1 MSDLLAA
8 RSQMAVS
15 LAFHIIFAVIG
26 IAMPVMMVV
35 AERRWHVTGHE
46 IYLDLAKRWAK
57 GTATL
62 FAVGAVSGTVLSFE
76 LGLLWPRFME
86 FAGSIIGMP
95 FSLEGFAFFTE
106 AIFLGVYL
114 YGWERISPRAHLWA
128 GVAVAVSGAASGI
141 FVVIANAWMN
151 APAGFELQG
160 GRVVNVD
167 PIAAMGNA
175 AAVSQTIHMTLAA
188 YAATGFAVAGIHAL
202 FLLKDPGNAF
212 HRRALQIALIVGAPA
227 AVLQPLSGDL
237 SARHIAVHQPVKLA
251 AAEAVFR
258 TQAGA
263 PLTVGG
269 WPDVAARET
278 RFAVEIPYGLSF
290 LAFHDPHAV
299 VKGLDAVPPE
309 EWPNIPA
316 VHLSFQLMVALGTYL
331 ALVSLWVGWLAWRRR
346 DLAHNR
352 WLLGAIAL
360 ATPMG
365 FIAVEAGW
373 MVTELGRQPW
383 VIYGILRTTD
393 AVTPMPGLVVP
404 FVTFTLM
411 YCLLGV
417 IVVWL
422 LYRQILRSPTMPEW
436 KGFYMPVRSRGNV
449 NGRKR
454 GREDQAT

>member
-8 RSQMAVS
+8 RSQMGIS
-15 LAFHIIFAVIG
+15 LAFHIVFAVIG

-35 AERRWHVTGHE
+35 AERRWRVTGHA

-151 APAGFELQG
+151 APAGFELVG

-175 AAVSQTIHMTLAA
+175 AAASQTIHMTLAA

-202 FLLKDPGNAF
+202 LLLRDPANAF
-212 HRRALQIALIVGAPA
+212 HRRALQIAFIVGAPA

-258 TQAGA
+258 TQPDA
-263 PLTVGG
+263 PLTLGG
-269 WPDVAARET
+269 WPDVAAHET
-278 RFAVEIPYGLSF
+278 RFAVEIPYALSF

-299 VKGLDAVPPE
+299 VKGLDVVPPE
-309 EWPNIPA
+309 DWPNIPV

-331 ALVSLWVGWLAWRRR
+331 AVVSLWVGWLAWRRR
-346 DLAHNR
+346 DLTHDR
-352 WLLGAIAL
+352 WLLRAIAL

-373 MVTELGRQPW
+373 IVTELGRQPW
-383 VIYGILRTTD
+383 VIYGVLKTAD

-404 FVTFTLM
+404 FATFTLL
-411 YCLLGV
+411 YCFLGV

-422 LYRQILRSPTMPEW
+422 LYRQIVRSPTMPEW
-436 KGFYMPVRSRGNV
+436 RGFYMGAGSRE
-449 NGRKR
+449 R
-454 GREDQAT
+454 GAGSDT